1 MVHPDISLL
10 LNSVSTF
17 GAHRGAAVKL
27 PPRPPTL
34 MVSTQSGLRQEP
46 PSENSNPSP
55 TTTTHN
61 DAFCQL
67 QARIAKME
75 HLYKEEFKKLKVDHD
90 ELEAHVRRPQR
101 DEHFAHTINEHTQ
114 DKQQSLPRAPRY
126 EHYTP
131 LTTNQATILEEAFN
145 AKIPIQLPLIP
156 PPRLGLDK
164 TKHCKYHHNHGHNTK
179 DYWALKDKIKELI
192 QARYLA

>member
-101 DEHFAHTINEHTQ
+101 DEHFAHTINEHNQ
-114 DKQQSLPRAPRY
+114 GESHPRQ
-126 EHYTP
+126 
-131 LTTNQATILEEAFN
+131 TNNT
-145 AKIPIQLPLIP
+145 
-156 PPRLGLDK
+156 LDDNNNLHAYCHEGRM
-164 TKHCKYHHNHGHNTK
+164 TRQHPF
-179 DYWALKDKIKELI
+179 
-192 QARYLA
+192 

>member
-1 MVHPDISLL
+1 
-10 LNSVSTF
+10 
-17 GAHRGAAVKL
+17 
-27 PPRPPTL
+27 
-34 MVSTQSGLRQEP
+34 
-46 PSENSNPSP
+46 
-55 TTTTHN
+55 
-61 DAFCQL
+61 
-67 QARIAKME
+67 ME

-101 DEHFAHTINEHTQ
+101 DEHFAHTINEHNQGESHPRQTNNTLDDNNNLHAYCHEGRMTRQ
-114 DKQQSLPRAPRY
+114 HPFFDLIMEVDLPLRAPRY

-179 DYWALKDKIKELI
+179 DYWSLKDKIKELI